1 MQHSVKASIY
11 VSKQFGKGKEG
22 KKLIRQYTA
31 SSFLPTTIQ
40 IFLILNNKC
49 LLLCTASSYL
59 PTLQIILILNNKCL
73 LLCTDVSINY
83 SCVSVFKQA
92 LKQINFLLT
101 KSIVTTTRYFN
112 VEQQLSTALK
122 STNFQTFCSIVM
134 LLFSSTMYQEYTKPS
149 LLTNGTLKHRLGT
162 YSST

>member
-1 MQHSVKASIY
+1 MEHSVTASIY
-11 VSKQFGKGKEG
+11 VSKQFRKGKEDG
-22 KKLIRQYTA
+22 TA
-31 SSFLPTTIQ
+31 SSFLSTIQ
-40 IFLILNNKC
+40 VFLILNNKC
-49 LLLCTASSYL
+49 LLPCTASSYL
-59 PTLQIILILNNKCL
+59 LTLQIILILNNKCL

-122 STNFQTFCSIVM
+122 STHFQTFCSIVM
-134 LLFSSTMYQEYTKPS
+134 LLFSTTMYQEYTKPS

-162 YSST
+162 LQPNGIPI